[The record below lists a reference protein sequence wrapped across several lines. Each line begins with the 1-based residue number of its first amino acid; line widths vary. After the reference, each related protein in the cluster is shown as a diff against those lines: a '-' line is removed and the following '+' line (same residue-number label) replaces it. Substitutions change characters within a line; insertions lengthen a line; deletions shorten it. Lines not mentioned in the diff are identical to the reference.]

1 MRVLALAAA
10 LLFCTAQAAQAQ
22 QIDLRIGNGRVTL
35 DAENVAVRLILSEW
49 ARVGSTRVVNGE
61 LVGGGLVTLQL
72 EDVPEA
78 EALDIVLR
86 DTSGYIIAMRPAGE
100 AGASVFD
107 RIMVL
112 ASSDAPRAVPRRTI
126 TETPVP
132 QSVVPTRLPQPLPQP
147 TQPPAPVLPEPELAD
162 ENETP
167 VAQPNPIGFP
177 FPIPPGSSDRPG
189 MIAPVPEPE

>member
-1 MRVLALAAA
+1 MKVLALAAVV
-10 LLFCTAQAAQAQ
+10 LFWTTQAAQAQ

-35 DAENVAVRLILSEW
+35 DAENVTVRLILSEW
-49 ARVGSTRVVNGE
+49 ARVGGARVVNGE

-86 DTSGYIIAMRPAGE
+86 GASGYIIAMRPAGA

-126 TETPVP
+126 TETPVL
-132 QSVVPTRLPQPLPQP
+132 QSVVPTRLPQPLPRP
-147 TQPPAPVLPEPELAD
+147 TQPPAPVLPEPEPVEPD
-162 ENETP
+162 TP
-167 VAQPNPIGFP
+167 VAQPNPVGFP